1 MMKVKDFIKVLDMT
15 TKVCFLKN
23 GKPYRIKNDSVSAQN
38 FYKVE
43 QVFNDEKLLNY
54 SITLVKGAGRDA
66 IVVKLKKEE

>member
-23 GKPYRIKNDSVSAQN
+23 GKPYRIKNDSAQN

-43 QVFNDEKLLNY
+43 QVFKDEKLLNY
-54 SITLVKGAGRDA
+54 NITLVKGAGRDA